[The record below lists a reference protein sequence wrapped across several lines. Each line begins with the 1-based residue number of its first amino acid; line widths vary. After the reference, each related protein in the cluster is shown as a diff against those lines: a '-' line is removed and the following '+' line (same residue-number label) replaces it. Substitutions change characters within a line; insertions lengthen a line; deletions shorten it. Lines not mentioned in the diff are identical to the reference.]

1 MKISF
6 EAIGQQAVTFAA
18 GSGAE
23 AGKVC
28 KVTDNG
34 TVGGCAS
41 GDSFCG
47 VVCHVGGGAA
57 AVITAGFVELPYS
70 GSAPAVGYGQLAADG
85 NGGVS
90 AGSGSAGSGREY
102 LIVSVDTEAQTVGL
116 FL

>member
-6 EAIGQQAVTFAA
+6 EAIGQKMVTFAA

-28 KVTDNG
+28 KVTSDG
-34 TVGGCAS
+34 TVGACTA

-47 VVCHVGGGAA
+47 VVSHVQDGAA
-57 AVITAGFVELPYS
+57 AVVTAGFVTLPYT
-70 GSAPAVGYGQLAADG
+70 GDTAPAAGWGKLAA
-85 NGGVS
+85 NAAGGVAVAS
-90 AGSGSAGSGREY
+90 SGGREY
-102 LIVSVDTEAQTVGL
+102 LIVSVDTAAKTVGL